1 MPRLR
6 GLERK
11 YADTASDVVYYGLT
25 IAGIAFRA
33 IADESYSIFTS
44 RLPEAVGART
54 RGDGEPMQ
62 YLSDVAISQI
72 GGFTKALA
80 APHAAVRPRQRR
92 RMTDRFPARRSRA
105 GSARLNHRFERQW
118 IALPWINA
126 RVSRIARISSWPIGA
141 IHDDLP

>member
-1 MPRLR
+1 MPRLH

-54 RGDGEPMQ
+54 RVVGEPMQ

-72 GGFTKALA
+72 GGFTK
-80 APHAAVRPRQRR
+80 
-92 RMTDRFPARRSRA
+92 
-105 GSARLNHRFERQW
+105 LNF
-118 IALPWINA
+118 LLSNT
-126 RVSRIARISSWPIGA
+126 
-141 IHDDLP
+141 